1 MKRRLVLVGALCLL
15 ISSSLS
21 PAQEEKVAL
30 QFGPSVGTALTYNVT
45 GQVNVSGKNLLGQ
58 DIGLNADSQGDIR
71 FAVTALTLDA
81 VRASLTSPGI
91 DVRVQLPDKT
101 QSQTLRTLEG
111 QALDV
116 VFNRT
121 GKVMD
126 IRNPEALAQQD
137 ILNFSIPQILR
148 DYFPTFPTQPV
159 GPGDQWRESRRL
171 SIPFQGLDLQ
181 VILTVDY
188 TLNDIVP
195 TNDGREAVVAAA
207 YTVSVSGTKDLGDST
222 GVFEGKGS
230 GTGFVNFLAD
240 RGYFTEYRLDFRTDA
255 SFVVKKGD
263 KRLLEWPFSFSVM
276 ADVNL
281 AGIQAP

>member
-1 MKRRLVLVGALCLL
+1 MKKRAAFAGALCLL
-15 ISSSLS
+15 LSTSLS
-21 PAQEEKVAL
+21 PAQEGKMAL
-30 QFGPSVGTALTYNVT
+30 QFGPPVGTVLTYNIS

-58 DIGLNADSQGDIR
+58 DLSLNADSQGDIR
-71 FAVTALTLDA
+71 FAVTALTQDA
-81 VRASLTSPGI
+81 VRAALTSSGI

-101 QSQTLRTLEG
+101 QSQTLKTLEG
-111 QALDV
+111 KALEV

-126 IRNPEALAQQD
+126 IRNPEALAQET

-159 GPGDQWRESRRL
+159 SAGDQWRESRRL
-171 SIPFQGLDLQ
+171 TIPFQGLDLQ
-181 VILTVDY
+181 VNLTIDY
-188 TLNDIVP
+188 TLSDIVP
-195 TNDGREAVVAAA
+195 TTDGREAVVSAV
-207 YTVSVSGTKDLGDST
+207 YTVNVSGTKDLGDST

-240 RGYFTEYRLDFRTDA
+240 RGYFTEYRLDFKTDA

-263 KRLLEWPFSFSVM
+263 KRLLEWPFSFFVI

-281 AGIQAP
+281 TGAQTP